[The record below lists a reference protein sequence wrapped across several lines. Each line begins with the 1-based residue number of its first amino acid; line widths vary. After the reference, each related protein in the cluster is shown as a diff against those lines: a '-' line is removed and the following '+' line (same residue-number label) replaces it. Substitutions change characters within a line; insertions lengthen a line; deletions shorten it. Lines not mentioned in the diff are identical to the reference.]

1 MYRCKVY
8 EIISSYYPQIAYGAS
23 RVFSSML
30 DTGHFCLS
38 LFFFFFFFLINPA
51 RGTSVYCFM
60 QGTSLEFI
68 IFHFFILYFSTVST
82 LLFVTSFPLLI
93 LGIIY
98 SSLSTFPK

>member
-23 RVFSSML
+23 SVFSCML
-30 DTGHFCLS
+30 DTGHFCISLS
-38 LFFFFFFFLINPA
+38 FFFFLINPA
-51 RGTSVYCFM
+51 RGTSVYCFT

-68 IFHFFILYFSTVST
+68 IFHFFILYFSSVST